1 MPKVKRSATG
11 KQAVIGLDL
20 GGTKLA
26 AALFDADGQVILKR
40 QLPLEQRQGTR
51 LASSL

>member
-1 MPKVKRSATG
+1 MPKVKRPATG
-11 KQAVIGLDL
+11 SEAVIGLDL

-26 AALFDADGQVILKR
+26 SALFDADGQVILKR
-40 QLPLEQRQGTR
+40 QLPLERAQGTR